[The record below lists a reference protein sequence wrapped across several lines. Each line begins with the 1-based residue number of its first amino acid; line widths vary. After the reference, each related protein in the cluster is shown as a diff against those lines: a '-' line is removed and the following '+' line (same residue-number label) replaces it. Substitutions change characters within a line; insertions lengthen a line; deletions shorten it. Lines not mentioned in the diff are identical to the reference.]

1 MTLKKYIIP
10 ALCALVLTMSCG
22 EKTDDPQKDA
32 KPKASGSSPNPEAST
47 ANVIP
52 LKFGKESQGVSMYS
66 FVKEAYV
73 KDRKEMDIMLYFDRD
88 DCAEGAIFGNDDEPG
103 YLFPVG
109 NKAWSELAL
118 DKIPEENAKTEVGI
132 MPITKGKEGLAFWVK
147 TTSGRFAMVRIKSV
161 QTASIEDLISGATA
175 KVELEWAWQ
184 TSE

>member
-73 KDRKEMDIMLYFDRD
+73 KDRKELDLMLYFDRD
-88 DCAEGAIFGNDDEPG
+88 DCAQGAIFGNDDEPG

-118 DKIPEENAKTEVGI
+118 DKIQSAWRGDHVQRPSIAEQNLVA
-132 MPITKGKEGLAFWVK
+132 
-147 TTSGRFAMVRIKSV
+147 GR
-161 QTASIEDLISGATA
+161 
-175 KVELEWAWQ
+175 
-184 TSE
+184 

>member
-32 KPKASGSSPNPEAST
+32 KPKASGSSSNPEAST

-73 KDRKEMDIMLYFDRD
+73 KDRKGMDIMLYFDRD

-161 QTASIEDLISGATA
+161 QTASIEDLISSATA